1 MKRNWGIF
9 WAIAAFGGIAA
20 LIGTVRIPSESR
32 SAFLFG
38 LSKSKLALCAGIIC
52 LALFCATAAAASFK
66 SEKGCRRLRSAGG
79 IAAYVLMSTLVVG
92 KILLS
97 PPVGRTA
104 FERAL
109 SERLTPLAYWGAG
122 FILLYFLFSLPH
134 VLRRYRFR
142 AVDLIIPLSFLVMG
156 GAMLFALHTGIG
168 LTPISGTFYR
178 QGVSLLEGHL
188 VVPLLV
194 LLPLLPLYL
203 LLRKSCGK
211 YVTPLVPVLVWAA
224 AVYFWQT
231 TAFEGRS
238 YFVPALRAPNYN
250 FYPASDAENYDLLA
264 QSILIGNGFRNGL
277 TVVRPLYAAFLALLH
292 TFFGN
297 DYMRVTNAQIMVLA
311 LIPAFVYLIGC
322 ELKHPCGGLLA
333 AAWVI
338 LREIYS
344 IRVTP
349 LVQVSNSRLFMSD
362 LPTALLICLVIYCGL
377 KWLRSP
383 RKTLWSLLSGG
394 AVGTAMLLRTQCL
407 VLIPALWLFILCS
420 GKPFRKALKH
430 ILLSFAGMALVF
442 VPWTLYGIAFPNTTV
457 NADVSESQYLVKLY
471 RTAVDE
477 TDPGIGLPELI
488 LAHPVE
494 VVQAV
499 GAHFLNNEI
508 SSLLVLPVRD
518 EPAAEAEALFYDDS
532 LFWYR
537 ENASA
542 TIRGHKPLIALYLLV
557 IGIGIASAVRRVG
570 RAGWYPLLVHVC
582 YNAGNAFALNSGFR
596 FILPVDWVLM
606 FYFAF
611 GCECLLTGLCGIFL
625 NLNGTDKTEEKLPE
639 RRTKLLPAAVLL
651 FAVGLIL
658 PFCDCCI
665 PYRYSDDTED
675 ELMTEWLALSP
686 NAESILAEYTEEDGL
701 VLLKGRAIYPRFYK
715 AGEGDSGGSSSAKR
729 GLDDDRMVWMLV
741 NRGVFVLNQTLKPAS
756 DVEMPV
762 TDPMDVI
769 AAGIVMD
776 DYIEVLDMTELR

>member
-1 MKRNWGIF
+1 MKRNCGIF
-9 WAIAAFGGIAA
+9 WTIAAVGGIAA
-20 LIGTVRIPSESR
+20 LIGSVRIPSESR
-32 SAFLFG
+32 NAFLFG
-38 LSKSKLALCAGIIC
+38 LSKSKLALCAGIVF
-52 LALFCATAAAASFK
+52 LVLFCAVAAAASFK
-66 SEKGCRRLRSAGG
+66 SEKVCRLLRSAGG
-79 IAAYVLMSTLVVG
+79 IAAYVLGCALVVG

-122 FILLYFLFSLPH
+122 FILLYFLFALPSI
-134 VLRRYRFR
+134 LRRYRFR
-142 AVDLIIPLSFLVMG
+142 TVDLILPLSFLVMG
-156 GAMLFALHTGIG
+156 GAVLFALRTGIG
-168 LTPISGTFYR
+168 LEPISGTFYR

-194 LLPLLPLYL
+194 LLALLPLYL
-203 LLRKSCGK
+203 LLRKPCGK
-211 YVTPLVPVLVWAA
+211 YVTPFLPILVWAA

-292 TFFGN
+292 ALFDN

-311 LIPAFVYLIGC
+311 LIPAFVYLIGR
-322 ELKHPCGGLLA
+322 ELKHPCGGLVA

-338 LREIYS
+338 WREIYS

-362 LPTALLICLVIYCGL
+362 LPTALLVCIVIFFSL
-377 KWLRSP
+377 KWVCSA
-383 RKTLWSLLSGG
+383 RKTLWTLFSGG

-407 VLIPALWLFILCS
+407 VLIPALWLLMLCC
-420 GKPFRKALKH
+420 GKRFPNALKH

-442 VPWTLYGIAFPNTTV
+442 VPWTVYGIAFPNTTV

-471 RTAVDE
+471 RTAVGE
-477 TDPGIGLPELI
+477 TDLTIGLPELI
-488 LAHPVE
+488 LSHPAE
-494 VVQAV
+494 VSHAV

-518 EPAAEAEALFYDDS
+518 EPAEEADELFYEDS

-537 ENASA
+537 ENASG
-542 TIRGHKPLIALYLLV
+542 TIRGHLPLIACYLLV

-570 RAGWYPLLVHVC
+570 RSGWYPLLVHIC
-582 YNAGNAFALNSGFR
+582 YNAGNALALNSGFR
-596 FILPVDWVLM
+596 FIIPVDWVLM
-606 FYFAF
+606 FYFAL
-611 GCECLLTGLCGIFL
+611 GCECILTGLCGIFL
-625 NLNGTDKTEEKLPE
+625 NLHRADKPEAKLPE
-639 RRTKLLPAAVLL
+639 QHSNLMPAAAVLL
-651 FAVGLIL
+651 VVGLIL
-658 PFCDCCI
+658 PFCDRCI
-665 PYRYSDDTED
+665 PYRYSDETQD

-686 NAESILAEYTEEDGL
+686 GAESVLAEYSEDEI

-729 GLDDDRMVWMLV
+729 GLDEDRMVWMVV
-741 NRGVFVLNQTLKPAS
+741 NRGVFVLNQTLPTGFDAETPIK
-756 DVEMPV
+756 
-762 TDPMDVI
+762 DPMDVI
-769 AAGIVMD
+769 AAGIAKE
-776 DYIEVLDMTELR
+776 DYIEVLDMTEIR

>member
-1 MKRNWGIF
+1 MKRNCGIF
-9 WAIAAFGGIAA
+9 WTSAAFGGMAA

-38 LSKSKLALCAGIIC
+38 LSKSKLALCAGIVC
-52 LALFCATAAAASFK
+52 LALFCAAAAAASFK
-66 SEKGCRRLRSAGG
+66 SEKACRRLRSAGG
-79 IAAYVLMSTLVVG
+79 IAAYGLMCVLVVG

-109 SERLTPLAYWGAG
+109 SERLTPLAYWSAG
-122 FILLYFLFSLPH
+122 FILLYFLFSLPN
-134 VLRRYRFR
+134 VLRRYQFR

-156 GAMLFALHTGIG
+156 GAVLFALRTGIG
-168 LTPISGTFYR
+168 LIPISGTFYR

-188 VVPLLV
+188 VAPLLV
-194 LLPLLPLYL
+194 LLPLFPLYL
-203 LLRKSCGK
+203 LLRKSCAK

-292 TFFGN
+292 ALFGN
-297 DYMRVTNAQIMVLA
+297 DYMRVTNAQIVVLA
-311 LIPAFVYLIGC
+311 LIPAFVYLIGR

-362 LPTALLICLVIYCGL
+362 LPTALLVCVVIFCGL
-377 KWLRSP
+377 KWSRSP
-383 RKTLWSLLSGG
+383 RKTLWALLSGG

-407 VLIPALWLFILCS
+407 VLIPALWLLMLCS
-420 GKPFRKALKH
+420 AKRFPNILKH

-442 VPWTLYGIAFPNTTV
+442 VPWTVYGIAFPNTTV
-457 NADVSESQYLVKLY
+457 DENVSESQYLVKLY
-471 RTAVDE
+471 RNAAGE
-477 TDPGIGLPELI
+477 TDPALGLPELI
-488 LAHPVE
+488 ISHPAE

-537 ENASA
+537 ENASD
-542 TIRGHKPLIALYLLV
+542 TIRGHQPLIALYILL
-557 IGIGIASAVRRVG
+557 IGIGIASALRRVG
-570 RAGWYPLLVHVC
+570 RAGLYPLLVHVC
-582 YNAGNAFALNSGFR
+582 YNAGNALALNSGFR

-606 FYFAF
+606 FYFAC

-625 NLNGTDKTEEKLPE
+625 NLNRAGEAKEKLPE
-639 RRTKLLPAAVLL
+639 RCTKLLPAAALL
-651 FAVGLIL
+651 FVVGFIL
-658 PFCDCCI
+658 PFCDCGI
-665 PYRYSDDTED
+665 PYRYGDEDAD
-675 ELMTEWLALSP
+675 ELLTEWIALSP
-686 NAESILAEYTEEDGL
+686 NAESILAEYAEDEI
-701 VLLKGRAIYPRFYK
+701 VLLNGRAIYPRFYK

-729 GLDDDRMVWMLV
+729 GPGKDRMVWMLV
-741 NRGVFVLNQTLKPAS
+741 NRGVFVLNRTLEPGF
-756 DVEMPV
+756 DVGTPV

-769 AAGIVMD
+769 AVGIAME
-776 DYIEVLDMTELR
+776 DYIEVLDMTEIR